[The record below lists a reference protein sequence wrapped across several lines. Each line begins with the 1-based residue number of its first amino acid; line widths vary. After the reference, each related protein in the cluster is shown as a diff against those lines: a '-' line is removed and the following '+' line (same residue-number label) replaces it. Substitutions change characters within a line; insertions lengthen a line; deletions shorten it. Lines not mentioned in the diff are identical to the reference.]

1 MNFRKFFLGKRKR
14 ATKMIPQAPA
24 PDPNRGGIAIVA
36 IMKNEAS
43 HIEDWL
49 RFHSLA
55 GVKAFFLYDDGSTD
69 RTVELAK
76 AFGGARV
83 SILPWTLR
91 TRFKSPDVSF
101 DRQVLA
107 YCHAIENF
115 GSAFKWMAFIDI
127 DEYLVPLRDNS
138 LIDALNGLNDGNISL
153 PWTMFGPSGHE
164 SPPALSSPYA
174 YTFRARHRR
183 GPLLNFKCIVDPC
196 DVTEA
201 HVHRFKTR
209 SMGNVSSNDVGF
221 RADNKLRSSHTFVSA
236 ECIQLNHYYTRSKH
250 ELYEK
255 IEKGDPPDTD
265 KLRRRDKILEKLSLI
280 EDDQVVDTSAGDFLR
295 RIGVFTNAE
304 FCSTV
309 L

>member
-1 MNFRKFFLGKRKR
+1 
-14 ATKMIPQAPA
+14 MIPHAPM
-24 PDPNRGGIAIVA
+24 PNVNRDGIAIVA
-36 IMKNEAS
+36 IMKNEAN
-43 HIEDWL
+43 HIGDWL

-55 GVKAFFLYDDGSTD
+55 GATAFFLYDDCSED
-69 RTVELAK
+69 RTVEVAK
-76 AFGGARV
+76 AIGGTKV
-83 SILPWTLR
+83 TILPWSFR
-91 TRFKSPDVSF
+91 TKFRRPEVSF

-115 GSAFKWMAFIDI
+115 GSAFRWMAFIDI
-127 DEYLVPLRDNS
+127 DEYLVPLRDKS
-138 LIDALNGLNDGNISL
+138 LIDAINGFKNTGNISL

-164 SPPALSSPYA
+164 NPPSASSPYA
-174 YTFRARHRR
+174 YTLRARHRR

-201 HVHRFKTR
+201 HVHRFKTK
-209 SMGNVSSNDVGF
+209 SMGSLTTNDVGF
-221 RADNKLRSSHTFVSA
+221 QVENKLRNIDAFVSA
-236 ECIQLNHYYTRSKH
+236 ELIQLNHYYTRSKQ

-265 KLRRRDKILEKLSLI
+265 KLRRRNKILEKLTLI
-280 EDDQVVDTSAGDFLR
+280 EEDQISDTSASDFLD

-304 FCSTV
+304 FRSIT